1 MHKGTPRPDS
11 DRTGLGAGIS
21 DYISVVA
28 VPASGVRSSAQQ
40 RPVQGT
46 RTAMYELVAR
56 PGFLEA
62 LREATSRHGI
72 VLIFDAVG
80 TEPGEDPGHEGV
92 VDAADQIGA

>member
-1 MHKGTPRPDS
+1 
-11 DRTGLGAGIS
+11 
-21 DYISVVA
+21 
-28 VPASGVRSSAQQ
+28 
-40 RPVQGT
+40 
-46 RTAMYELVAR
+46 MYELVAR